1 MFYNLDD
8 LPYWDVPS
16 NRATVTKKRERE
28 REGNGTPPWSREP
41 YKGAVKE
48 DPVRNVSNEHSRRQ
62 AASFPSMEGAA
73 LTQAGR
79 A

>member
-28 REGNGTPPWSREP
+28 MAMARHPGVGIPT
-41 YKGAVKE
+41 KVLLKK
-48 DPVRNVSNEHSRRQ
+48 
-62 AASFPSMEGAA
+62 
-73 LTQAGR
+73 TQ
-79 A
+79 